1 MTLNERHKI
10 PRPKRL
16 SLSKLMNAADNNKE
30 LLTYD
35 SEIGGF
41 GYITDDR
48 DVLILSKTNGT
59 IRIRAEDAKI
69 IAEEMISAA
78 EDVLI
83 KRTFHRKE
91 EEI

>member
-1 MTLNERHKI
+1 MTLSEKYKI

-16 SLSKLMNAADNNKE
+16 SLSKMMNAADNNKE

-35 SEIGGF
+35 SEVGGF
-41 GYITDDR
+41 GYITDDQ